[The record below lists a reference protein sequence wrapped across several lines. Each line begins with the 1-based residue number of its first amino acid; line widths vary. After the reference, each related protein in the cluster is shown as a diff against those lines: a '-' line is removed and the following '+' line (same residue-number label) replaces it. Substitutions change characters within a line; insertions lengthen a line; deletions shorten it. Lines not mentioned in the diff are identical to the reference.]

1 MEKSRHMNKVIQK
14 IQGALLSENLWRYLL
29 LLVAVVP
36 LLVFRDFTRNNE
48 LRYLVIA
55 DEAIRDGHVF
65 AFFNQGVPY
74 ADKPPLYL
82 WIIMLGKLIFGG
94 HYMAF
99 LGLFSVIPSLVVL
112 WVMNRWVRPVM
123 NASNR
128 LSGQLMLFTCGF
140 FFVCT
145 MMVRMDMLMC
155 MFIVLALHTFYRI
168 YSGEDPEHLKRNRIL
183 FPVWIFLAVFTK
195 GPMGLVVPLV
205 STLTFLIV
213 KKEWRKIGYYWGWIT
228 WGILFLLCGLWFTAV
243 YLEGGKE
250 YLYNLTV
257 NQTASRTTGANNHH
271 LEPIWFYASRIW
283 DNLAPWSL
291 FIFGILAWGLV
302 KWRKTVTTDMERF
315 FISIFTSTFILLSLV
330 SSKIEIYLLPAF
342 PFFLYTALL
351 WVDKTGVKRWMK
363 WLVGIPA
370 GVLVLAFPALFV
382 LAHKLLPDLLNT
394 VLVPLSVGIL
404 SASAVG
410 CLIWLWRGKFNRA
423 VNALA
428 FGILATVFIGAF
440 ALPRFNR
447 YIGMG
452 DIARAAKKEATVRGI
467 RHYYSYGISRGQNME
482 AYLGTDVQANELTDG
497 FPDMQSPAILFS
509 RERLTE
515 GGKMADDALISAI
528 RGKELHWFGDWFYVV
543 IE

>member
-1 MEKSRHMNKVIQK
+1 MNKTIEK
-14 IQGALLSENLWRYLL
+14 IRGALVSENLWRYLL
-29 LLVAVVP
+29 LLAAVVP

-55 DEAIRDGHVF
+55 DEAIRDGHIF
-65 AFFNQGVPY
+65 AFFNQGIPY

-82 WIIMLGKLIFGG
+82 WIIMLGKVVFGG
-94 HYMAF
+94 HYMVF
-99 LGLFSVIPSLVVL
+99 LGLFSLIPSLVVL

-123 NASNR
+123 SAANR
-128 LSGQLMLFTCGF
+128 LSSQLMLFTCGF

-155 MFIVLALHTFYRI
+155 MFIVLALYTFYRI
-168 YSGEDPEHLKRNRIL
+168 YSGEDLKHRKRDRIL

-195 GPMGLVVPLV
+195 GPMGFVVPLV

-213 KKEWRKIGYYWGWIT
+213 KKEWRKIGYSWGWIT
-228 WGILFLLCGLWFTAV
+228 WGILLLLCGLWFTAV

-291 FIFGILAWGLV
+291 FIFGMLAWGLV
-302 KWRKTVTTDMERF
+302 KWRKMVTTDMERF
-315 FISIFTSTFILLSLV
+315 FVSIFTSTFILLSLV

-351 WVDKTGVKRWMK
+351 WVDKTGVKRGMK

-370 GVLVLAFPALFV
+370 GVLVLAFPAVFILAKQLFPEL
-382 LAHKLLPDLLNT
+382 LAT
-394 VLVPLSVGIL
+394 VLVPISVGIL
-404 SASAVG
+404 SLSALG
-410 CLIWLWRGKFNRA
+410 CVIWLWRGKFNRA

-428 FGILATVFIGAF
+428 LGILGTVFVGAF

-452 DIARAAKKEATVRGI
+452 DIARAAQKEADARGI
-467 RHYYSYGISRGQNME
+467 KEYYSYGISRGENME
-482 AYLGTDVQANELTDG
+482 AYLGVDLHVYQEPDG
-497 FPDMQSPAILFS
+497 FPAIQPPAILIS
-509 RERLTE
+509 RERLME
-515 GGKMADDALISAI
+515 GKRADADLISAMQ
-528 RGKELHWFGDWFYVV
+528 GKELHWVGDWFYVV